1 MPLSSFTNDELL
13 KELNKRN
20 PWLDREQAAR
30 EIGDL
35 EPATLRARDSR
46 KSHSLKRYKFGKN
59 GRVKYRYSDV
69 QEFLRQQQI
78 PE

>member
-1 MPLSSFTNDELL
+1 MPFSRFTDDELL
-13 KELNKRN
+13 KELHKRN

-46 KSHSLKRYKFGKN
+46 KSHNLKRYKFGKN

-69 QEFLRQQQI
+69 QEFLRQQQV